1 MLEAGMSSF
10 TARFQLDAWVDGY
23 IILRREDRREN
34 RFGKVFGPRLFFE
47 IFVRCLDVNIL

>member
-10 TARFQLDAWVDGY
+10 ITRFQLDAWVDGY

-34 RFGKVFGPRLFFE
+34 RFGSLWSQTVF
-47 IFVRCLDVNIL
+47 